1 MRIAYLATAD
11 ARGHLMRAQLLTRAL
26 RAEGVRV
33 DVITTSEDGVRFFAG
48 FGIAATLLSPHYA
61 VQFDGR
67 QNMRR
72 RATDANV
79 AAYLFR
85 PSRLLRDLRRL
96 GLLLA
101 GCDLVVDDSFHPAL
115 LVMGG
120 LPRWRDRVVH
130 VYGRSLREA
139 LETNFEGRLP
149 GWLARGFARLVGR
162 CIDASRARLVHD
174 FAHADAPRRG
184 G

>member
-120 LPRWRDRVVH
+120 LLVLTGILFLTGNFTRLSYWF
-130 VYGRSLREA
+130 
-139 LETNFEGRLP
+139 LETFP
-149 GWLARGFARLVGR
+149 ALAQLG
-162 CIDASRARLVHD
+162 
-174 FAHADAPRRG
+174 
-184 G
+184 